1 MNNQKA
7 IKVIKKLKLICQ
19 NKVTTNA
26 AYLGQCVPDLS
37 KPFFKIR
44 LTHLKDWISYPSE

>member
-7 IKVIKKLKLICQ
+7 IKVIKKFKLICQ
-19 NKVTTNA
+19 TNA